1 MRRIPKFLAAST
13 AALVKALVESLLEQV
28 AYLKETVEKRD
39 EEIRRRGH
47 LLAAALERIPA
58 LEAPPDTTLS
68 EPRGSRETAS
78 EEAAKGARLSESS
91 RSPHRRRGSG

>member
-39 EEIRRRGH
+39 EEIRRRDH
-47 LLAAALERIPA
+47 LLAAALERIPP
-58 LEAPPDTTLS
+58 LEATPDTTRS
-68 EPRGSRETAS
+68 QSP
-78 EEAAKGARLSESS
+78 EEAARRPRKRRLRVRLSESS